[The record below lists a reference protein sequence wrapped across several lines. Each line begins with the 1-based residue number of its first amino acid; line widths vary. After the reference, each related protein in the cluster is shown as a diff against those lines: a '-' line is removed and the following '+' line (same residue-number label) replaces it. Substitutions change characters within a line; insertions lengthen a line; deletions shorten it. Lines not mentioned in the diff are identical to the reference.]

1 MADRLNLTRVGTA
14 IDRRLSKTRAKNYS
28 ILIMTISSVV
38 STFEVLVKR
47 LIPPSVDILGAGR
60 TVIQGY
66 FLTISNLN
74 LSSAV
79 TLRLNF
85 RAQTPNITSQALL
98 AFFDVNGT
106 NTVLAPTGTPI
117 TQTYTVTIPAG
128 DTGLFILQANV
139 GNPNLINNPNIE
151 LRGYVTISLANPF
164 GNKSFDLL
172 VTPEHRGTFLPKGYV
187 VPATPPIVT
196 TLDFDQLAYAL
207 PTANPGNKFNLS
219 QVNFAF
225 SKAILSTPNLSE
237 LAMLDPD
244 LLDVVQKTP
253 DVFLVSPEFPNIS
266 PNIAVFEG
274 RDTLAIGST
283 LQRAMFDLVGR
294 LETLMAPIK

>member
-1 MADRLNLTRVGTA
+1 MA
-14 IDRRLSKTRAKNYS
+14 
-28 ILIMTISSVV
+28 ISTVV
-38 STFEVLVKR
+38 SNFEVLVKR

-66 FLTISNLN
+66 FLTLSNLN

-85 RAQTPNITSQALL
+85 RAQTPNIASQPVL
-98 AFFDVNGT
+98 AFFDINGT
-106 NTVLAPTGTPI
+106 NALLSPTT
-117 TQTYTVTIPAG
+117 TSLTNQTYTVTIPAG

-139 GNPNLINNPNIE
+139 GNPSIINNSNTE

-172 VTPEHRGTFLPKGYV
+172 ATPEHRGTFLPKGYV
-187 VPATPPIVT
+187 VPATPPVMT

-219 QVNFAF
+219 QIDIVF
-225 SKAILSTPNLSE
+225 SKAISKTPNLSD

-244 LLDVVQKTP
+244 LLGIIEKTP
-253 DVFLVSPEFPNIS
+253 DALLLASDFPALAVAEVRDSLLV
-266 PNIAVFEG
+266 
-274 RDTLAIGST
+274 GSS
-283 LQRAMFDLVGR
+283 LQKAMFDLVGR
-294 LETLMAPIK
+294 IESLVVPTR

>member
-1 MADRLNLTRVGTA
+1 
-14 IDRRLSKTRAKNYS
+14 
-28 ILIMTISSVV
+28 MTISTVISN
-38 STFEVLVKR
+38 FEVLVKR

-85 RAQTPNITSQALL
+85 RAQTPNITSQPLL

-106 NTVLAPTGTPI
+106 NTVLTSTGTNI
-117 TQTYTVTIPAG
+117 IRTYTVTIPAG

-139 GNPNLINNPNIE
+139 GNPGLIDSANTEI
-151 LRGYVTISLANPF
+151 RGYVTVSLANPF
-164 GNKSFDLL
+164 GSRSFDLL

-187 VPATPPIVT
+187 VPSTPPIVT

-207 PTANPGNKFNLS
+207 PTANPGNKFTLS
-219 QVNFAF
+219 QINFAF
-225 SKAILSTPNLSE
+225 SRSISTIPNLSD
-237 LAMLDPD
+237 LATFDPD
-244 LLDVVQKTP
+244 LLDVIQRTP
-253 DVFLVSPEFPNIS
+253 DTLLLSPIS
-266 PNIAVFEG
+266 PVVPVVDNV
-274 RDTLAIGST
+274 LVGSS

-294 LETLMAPIK
+294 LETLATAIR

>member
-1 MADRLNLTRVGTA
+1 
-14 IDRRLSKTRAKNYS
+14 
-28 ILIMTISSVV
+28 MTISTVV

-85 RAQTPNITSQALL
+85 RAQTPNITSQTLL

-187 VPATPPIVT
+187 VPVTPPIVT

-266 PNIAVFEG
+266 LNISPNIAVFEG

-294 LETLMAPIK
+294 LETLMVPIK

>member
-1 MADRLNLTRVGTA
+1 
-14 IDRRLSKTRAKNYS
+14 
-28 ILIMTISSVV
+28 MTISSVV
-38 STFEVLVKR
+38 STFEVLVKP
-47 LIPPSVDILGAGR
+47 LIPPGADILGAGR

-85 RAQTPNITSQALL
+85 RAQTPNIVSQPLL

-106 NTVLAPTGTPI
+106 NTILGSTGTAI
-117 TQTYTVTIPAG
+117 VRTYTVTIPAG

-139 GNPNLINNPNIE
+139 ANPSVISNPSTE

-164 GNKSFDLL
+164 GNRSFDLL

-187 VPATPPIVT
+187 VPATPPVMT
-196 TLDFDQLAYAL
+196 NLDFDQLSYAL

-219 QVNFAF
+219 QIDFAF
-225 SKAILSTPNLSE
+225 RQAVSKIPNLSD

-244 LLDVVQKTP
+244 LLDVIQKTP
-253 DVFLVSPEFPNIS
+253 DALLLPSDSP
-266 PNIAVFEG
+266 V
-274 RDTLAIGST
+274 LAIADSRENLLVGSN
-283 LQRAMFDLVGR
+283 LQKAMFDLVGR
-294 LETLMAPIK
+294 IESLVVPTR

>member
-1 MADRLNLTRVGTA
+1 
-14 IDRRLSKTRAKNYS
+14 
-28 ILIMTISSVV
+28 MTISSVV
-38 STFEVLVKR
+38 SNFEVLVKP
-47 LIPPSVDILGAGR
+47 LIPPVADILGAGR

-85 RAQTPNITSQALL
+85 RAQSPNIGSQPLL
-98 AFFDVNGT
+98 AFFDVNGIDMMLT
-106 NTVLAPTGTPI
+106 PTGITPI
-117 TQTYTVTIPAG
+117 NRTYTVTIPAG

-139 GNPNLINNPNIE
+139 GIPSLINNPRTE
-151 LRGYVTISLANPF
+151 LRGYVTVSLANPF
-164 GNKSFDLL
+164 GNQSFDLL

-187 VPATPPIVT
+187 VPSTPPVMT

-219 QVNFAF
+219 QIDFAF
-225 SKAILSTPNLSE
+225 RQAVSKIPNLSD

-244 LLDVVQKTP
+244 LLDVIQKTP
-253 DVFLVSPEFPNIS
+253 EALLLPSEPPVLSIADSRDNLLV
-266 PNIAVFEG
+266 
-274 RDTLAIGST
+274 GSS
-283 LQRAMFDLVGR
+283 LQKAMFDLVGR
-294 LETLMAPIK
+294 IESLVVPTR

>member
-1 MADRLNLTRVGTA
+1 
-14 IDRRLSKTRAKNYS
+14 
-28 ILIMTISSVV
+28 MTISTVV
-38 STFEVLVKR
+38 SNFEVLVKR
-47 LIPPSVDILGAGR
+47 LIPSNVDILGAGR

-85 RAQTPNITSQALL
+85 RAQTPNISSQTLL
-98 AFFDVNGT
+98 AFFDVNGS
-106 NTVLAPTGTPI
+106 NTVLAPTTQSSI
-117 TQTYTVTIPAG
+117 TRTYTVTIPAG

-139 GNPNLINNPNIE
+139 GNPSIINNPNTE

-164 GNKSFDLL
+164 GNNSFDLL

-219 QVNFAF
+219 QINFAF
-225 SKAILSTPNLSE
+225 SKAISNIPNLPE

-244 LLDVVQKTP
+244 LLDVIQKSPDALLLSPNSP
-253 DVFLVSPEFPNIS
+253 DVPVIDN
-266 PNIAVFEG
+266 VFV
-274 RDTLAIGST
+274 GSS

-294 LETLMAPIK
+294 LETLMVPMK

>member
-1 MADRLNLTRVGTA
+1 MA
-14 IDRRLSKTRAKNYS
+14 
-28 ILIMTISSVV
+28 ISSVV
-38 STFEVLVKR
+38 SNFEVLVKR
-47 LIPPSVDILGAGR
+47 LVPASVDILGAGR

-85 RAQTPNITSQALL
+85 RAQTPNITSQPLL

-106 NTVLAPTGTPI
+106 NTVLGGTGSAVS
-117 TQTYTVTIPAG
+117 QTYTVTVPAG

-139 GNPNLINNPNIE
+139 ANPNLVNNPNTEI
-151 LRGYVTISLANPF
+151 RGYVTISLANPF
-164 GNKSFDLL
+164 GSKSFDLL
-172 VTPEHRGTFLPKGYV
+172 VTPEHRGTFLPKGFV
-187 VPATPPIVT
+187 VPTTPPIVT

-225 SKAILSTPNLSE
+225 KNAISETPNLWE
-237 LAMLDPD
+237 LATLDPS
-244 LLDVVQKTP
+244 LLEVIQKTP
-253 DVFLVSPEFPNIS
+253 EALLFSSDSPDLSVADIRS
-266 PNIAVFEG
+266 ASIA
-274 RDTLAIGST
+274 GSS
-283 LQRAMFDLVGR
+283 LQRAMFELVGR
-294 LETLMAPIK
+294 LETLEAQAS

>member
-1 MADRLNLTRVGTA
+1 
-14 IDRRLSKTRAKNYS
+14 
-28 ILIMTISSVV
+28 MTISSVV
-38 STFEVLVKR
+38 SNFEVLVKP
-47 LIPPSVDILGAGR
+47 LIPPVADILGAGR

-85 RAQTPNITSQALL
+85 RAQTPNIASQPLL

-106 NTVLAPTGTPI
+106 NTVLAPTGASPI
-117 TQTYTVTIPAG
+117 NRTYTVTIPAG

-139 GNPNLINNPNIE
+139 GNPSIINNPNTE

-187 VPATPPIVT
+187 VPSTPPIVT

-207 PTANPGNKFNLS
+207 PTANPGNKYNLS
-219 QVNFAF
+219 QIDFAF
-225 SKAILSTPNLSE
+225 SKAISRIPNLSD

-244 LLDVVQKTP
+244 LLDVIQKTP
-253 DVFLVSPEFPNIS
+253 DALLLSSDSPASSVAN
-266 PNIAVFEG
+266 G
-274 RDTLAIGST
+274 RDNLFVGSS
-283 LQRAMFDLVGR
+283 LQKEMFDLVGR
-294 LETLMAPIK
+294 LETLVVQTK

>member
-14 IDRRLSKTRAKNYS
+14 IDRGLSKTRFKNYS
-28 ILIMTISSVV
+28 ILIMTISTVV

-106 NTVLAPTGTPI
+106 NTVLAATGTPI

-253 DVFLVSPEFPNIS
+253 DVFLVSPDFPNLAPNIS
-266 PNIAVFEG
+266 VFEG
-274 RDTLAIGST
+274 RDTLAIGSN

-294 LETLMAPIK
+294 LETLMVPIK